1 MSLILLA
8 NVSNEIRSDDVLR
21 KKTNKKKKKQEI
33 KLDQELV
40 RETRTEK

>member
-21 KKTNKKKKKQEI
+21 KKTNKKKKQEI

>member
-8 NVSNEIRSDDVLR
+8 NVSNEIRSDDVLK
-21 KKTNKKKKKQEI
+21 KKTKKKKKQEI

>member
-1 MSLILLA
+1 MSLILLT

-21 KKTNKKKKKQEI
+21 KKTNKKKKQEI

>member
-8 NVSNEIRSDDVLR
+8 NVSNEIRSDDVLK
-21 KKTNKKKKKQEI
+21 KKTNKKKKQEI

>member
-8 NVSNEIRSDDVLR
+8 NVSNEIRSDDVLK
-21 KKTNKKKKKQEI
+21 KKTNKQKKKQEI

>member
-8 NVSNEIRSDDVLR
+8 NVSNEIRSDDVL
-21 KKTNKKKKKQEI
+21 KKKQTKKKKQEI